1 MFILDNEV
9 KNVTNQKIKPLLEE
23 VRSSYYQGNYRSAI
37 VVNYTAIIMDLL
49 DKLTDLSTIHHDDAA
64 RDILSQINQA
74 RENNATSPKWE
85 TKLVELIE
93 NRTELINIYELND
106 LAYIKEQRNYAA
118 HPVTTVHDDEWKL
131 KEITQETCID
141 VLRKSYEIVFLKQP
155 ILGKKILMDIIYFS
169 KKSLSSIG
177 IDQNHFAISLK
188 DRYLSRMSQNA
199 KDSVFKDLFKFTFR
213 ISDDKPGI
221 VDGRPA
227 TLQALVTILEE
238 NKEHYLNIL
247 SNLKIDQLNIGIE
260 TVSTVPNFSSSKTV
274 ALLRLI
280 SLNPSIKN
288 MLNETA
294 INDLKVSIDYMHDQS
309 TLTENSINFIN
320 LFEWRSSV
328 ILSNPN
334 DFLENMLTPISGIH
348 PSLHLLSLGT
358 FQLIYNQFLFYGE
371 EIKFLKFTIINLTGS
386 TSYSE
391 ANNEMEKI
399 PYLFD
404 KLTIELFDL
413 LFFRLDN
420 NNQFYESFYF
430 QSFLSELLKTY
441 NTKFN
446 IDLNQDNKRILFPNL
461 FSDTKN
467 LN

>member
-358 FQLIYNQFLFYGE
+358 FQLI
-371 EIKFLKFTIINLTGS
+371 
-386 TSYSE
+386 
-391 ANNEMEKI
+391 
-399 PYLFD
+399 
-404 KLTIELFDL
+404 
-413 LFFRLDN
+413 
-420 NNQFYESFYF
+420 
-430 QSFLSELLKTY
+430 
-441 NTKFN
+441 
-446 IDLNQDNKRILFPNL
+446 
-461 FSDTKN
+461 
-467 LN
+467 